1 MVAAQPL
8 KKRPKNLNLKFQ
20 TPKNPP
26 QKITELK
33 TQFQQGQKGG
43 HASKKEIDR
52 KKNIPPKEMYFRRF
66 HTSSIYYLM
75 DVFFDILKKEKK
87 NRKKKTRNKM
97 EYKVETTNFCLR
109 ITFWYSLKVFIVLLL
124 PLTKVRS
131 F

>member
-1 MVAAQPL
+1 MVAAQSL

-52 KKNIPPKEMYFRRF
+52 KKNIPPKEMYFHRF

-75 DVFFDILKKEKK
+75 DVFFDMLKKEKK
-87 NRKKKTRNKM
+87 NRKKTRNKM

>member
-1 MVAAQPL
+1 M
-8 KKRPKNLNLKFQ
+8 
-20 TPKNPP
+20 PKNPP

-33 TQFQQGQKGG
+33 TQFHQGQKGG

-75 DVFFDILKKEKK
+75 NVFFDMLKKEKK

-109 ITFWYSLKVFIVLLL
+109 ITFWYS
-124 PLTKVRS
+124 
-131 F
+131 